1 METPL
6 WTEGFHSPVKHD
18 KNASPPLAVE
28 HWDRE
33 DDEALPDGITM
44 TTQETLKY
52 VQDYDMIIL
61 GFEKLENMHNL
72 K

>member
-1 METPL
+1 MIKMPVLPLLWSIETGKMTSQP
-6 WTEGFHSPVKHD
+6 S
-18 KNASPPLAVE
+18 
-28 HWDRE
+28 
-33 DDEALPDGITM
+33 ALPDGITM